1 MSLNHIEIMGR
12 MGDNPTVRYTQSQKA
27 VATVNVAVDRDL
39 VGADGVRGTDWIP
52 VVAWGKSA
60 EFLANNFHKGDPI
73 VISGRLQMRSWE
85 DKNGNKRVSAEVV
98 ADRLYFVPKSGSN
111 QQSAEPALSDL
122 AEPDG
127 ELPF

>member
-73 VISGRLQMRSWE
+73 VVSGRLQMRSWE